1 LEKEAML
8 NEFAKI
14 AGGMMFLQGHVMNPD
29 TARLLAQ
36 VDRPQRRKP
45 PGGKRR
51 RKPGSGEVGVYAI
64 LVALAAMWGG
74 SFLFQRVSATD
85 FGPFPMVEVRLAL
98 GALVL
103 LPFLVRE
110 RARFTR
116 SRWLAVIGIGAL
128 NTTLPFLLFAWGAER
143 APAGISAISNSM
155 AVPFAALAAFFV
167 FGERIAA
174 RRAIALL
181 AGLVGVA
188 VLASGHVAGS
198 NIGAAVAAGTL
209 AALMYGVS
217 ANLLKHHLS
226 DLPPSALAAAA
237 LLCGAIELAPLAF
250 ATWPATPIPTHSWA
264 SVIALGVLCTGTAY
278 ALYFR
283 LIQRIGAPR
292 AAMVTWLVPVFGVA
306 WGWLFLG
313 EPLTISM
320 AAGGALILGGM
331 IFGQRD
337 AKPRRTPVPTIR
349 HGHPDVCGDCG

>member
-1 LEKEAML
+1 ML

-14 AGGMMFLQGHVMNPD
+14 AGGMLFLQGHVMSPE

-36 VDRPQRRKP
+36 VDRPP
-45 PGGKRR
+45 A
-51 RKPGSGEVGVYAI
+51 RKPGGGRRIRGQGRGELGVYAI
-64 LVALAAMWGG
+64 LVALAAIWGG
-74 SFLFQRVSATD
+74 SFLFQRVAAKD

-116 SRWLAVIGIGAL
+116 SRWLALIGIGAL

-167 FGERIAA
+167 FGERVGA

-217 ANLLKHHLS
+217 ANLLKRYLS
-226 DLPPSALAAAA
+226 DLPPAALAAAA
-237 LLCGAIELAPLAF
+237 LLCGAIELAPPAF
-250 ATWPATPIPTHSWA
+250 AAWPATPIPVHSWV
-264 SVIALGVLCTGTAY
+264 SVVALGVFCTGTAY

-292 AAMVTWLVPVFGVA
+292 AAMVTWLVPVCGVA

-313 EPLTISM
+313 EPLTLSM
-320 AAGGALILGGM
+320 AVGGALILGGM

-337 AKPRRTPVPTIR
+337 ARAKTAPLVIR
-349 HGHPDVCGDCG
+349 HGHPDVCSDCG

>member
-1 LEKEAML
+1 MEAML

-14 AGGMMFLQGHVMNPD
+14 AGGMMFLKGHMMSPETV
-29 TARLLAQ
+29 RLLAQ
-36 VDRPQRRKP
+36 ADRPQRPGPR
-45 PGGKRR
+45 GGKRM
-51 RKPGSGEVGVYAI
+51 RKPGNGEVGIYAMLI
-64 LVALAAMWGG
+64 ALAAIWGG
-74 SFLFQRVSATD
+74 SFLFQRVAAKD

-103 LPFLVRE
+103 LPFLIRE

-116 SRWLAVIGIGAL
+116 SRWLALIGIGAL

-143 APAGISAISNSM
+143 APAGVSAISNSM
-155 AVPFAALAAFFV
+155 AVPFAALGAFAI

-181 AGLVGVA
+181 SGLVGVA

-209 AALMYGVS
+209 AALMYGIS
-217 ANLLKHHLS
+217 ANLLKRYLS
-226 DLPPSALAAAA
+226 DLPPAALAAAA

-250 ATWPATPIPTHSWA
+250 WTWPATPIPAHSWA
-264 SVIALGVLCTGTAY
+264 SVVALGVLCTGTAY

-292 AAMVTWLVPVFGVA
+292 AAMVTWLVPDFGVA

-313 EPLTISM
+313 ESLTLSM

-337 AKPRRTPVPTIR
+337 ARPRVRDIPVIR
-349 HGHPDVCGDCG
+349 HGHPHACSECG

>member
-1 LEKEAML
+1 ML

-14 AGGMMFLQGHVMNPD
+14 AGGMLFLQGHVMSPE

-36 VDRPQRRKP
+36 VDRPP
-45 PGGKRR
+45 A
-51 RKPGSGEVGVYAI
+51 RKPGGGRRIRGQGRGELGVYAI
-64 LVALAAMWGG
+64 LVALAAIWGG
-74 SFLFQRVSATD
+74 SFLFQRVAAKD

-116 SRWLAVIGIGAL
+116 SRWLALIGIGAL

-167 FGERIAA
+167 FGERVGA

-217 ANLLKHHLS
+217 ANLLKRYLS
-226 DLPPSALAAAA
+226 DLPPAALAAAA
-237 LLCGAIELAPLAF
+237 LLCGAIELAPPAF
-250 ATWPATPIPTHSWA
+250 AAWPATPIPVHSWV
-264 SVIALGVLCTGTAY
+264 SVVALGVFCTGTAY

-313 EPLTISM
+313 EPLTLSM
-320 AAGGALILGGM
+320 AVGGALILGGM

-337 AKPRRTPVPTIR
+337 ARAKAAPLVIR
-349 HGHPDVCGDCG
+349 HGHPDVCSDCG

>member
-1 LEKEAML
+1 ML

-14 AGGMMFLQGHVMNPD
+14 AGGLMFMQGHVMSAE

-36 VDRPQRRKP
+36 VDRPPQRKP
-45 PGGKRR
+45 RGGRR
-51 RKPGSGEVGVYAI
+51 IRRQGHGELGVYAI
-64 LVALAAMWGG
+64 LVALAAIWGG
-74 SFLFQRVSATD
+74 SFLFQRVAAKD

-103 LPFLVRE
+103 LPFLLRE

-116 SRWLAVIGIGAL
+116 SRWLALIGIGAL

-167 FGERIAA
+167 FGERIGT
-174 RRAIALL
+174 RRATALL

-217 ANLLKHHLS
+217 ANLLKRYLS
-226 DLPPSALAAAA
+226 DLPPAALAAAA
-237 LLCGAIELAPLAF
+237 LLCGALELAPLAL
-250 ATWPATPIPTHSWA
+250 ATWPASPIPAHSWA
-264 SVIALGVLCTGTAY
+264 SVVALGVLCTGLAY

-313 EPLTISM
+313 EPLTPSM
-320 AAGGALILGGM
+320 AVGGALILGGM

-337 AKPRRTPVPTIR
+337 AKPRQQAIPVIR
-349 HGHPDVCGDCG
+349 HGHPNACADCG

>member
-1 LEKEAML
+1 ML

-14 AGGMMFLQGHVMNPD
+14 AGGMMFLQGHVMSPE

-36 VDRPQRRKP
+36 VDRPPPRRRP
-45 PGGKRR
+45 RGGKRIR
-51 RKPGSGEVGVYAI
+51 RRPGNGEAGIYAI
-64 LVALAAMWGG
+64 LIALAAIWGG
-74 SFLFQRVSATD
+74 SFLFQRVAARD

-155 AVPFAALAAFFV
+155 AVPFAALAAFFA
-167 FGERIAA
+167 FGERIGA
-174 RRAIALL
+174 RRATALFS
-181 AGLVGVA
+181 GLVGVA
-188 VLASGHVAGS
+188 VLASGHIAGS
-198 NIGAAVAAGTL
+198 NVGAAVAAGTL
-209 AALMYGVS
+209 AALMYGIS
-217 ANLLKHHLS
+217 ANLLKRYLS
-226 DLPPSALAAAA
+226 DLPSAALAAAA

-250 ATWPATPIPTHSWA
+250 ATWPATPIPAHSSA

-278 ALYFR
+278 ALYFK

-313 EPLTISM
+313 EPLTVSM

-337 AKPRRTPVPTIR
+337 AKPKTASLVIR
-349 HGHPDVCGDCG
+349 HGHPHACTDCG